1 MKKYLLF
8 TLLTC
13 MLSICRAEGAEFA
26 ELKWGTPLTEAIKHL
41 ESKGF
46 TPSID
51 KTGDISFR
59 GNLLGHR
66 MDGFALLAGKRVAK
80 VIVNIQ
86 TPDNKA
92 RETYVLLKE
101 TLTKKYGQPEISYEY
116 FNKPYYEGDGYEEQA
131 IKLGKGRFVTF
142 WINTPVLEISEK
154 LTVTISYEGPL
165 WHQEAGRRRQA
176 RDSIF

>member
-1 MKKYLLF
+1 
-8 TLLTC
+8 

-26 ELKWGTPLTEAIKHL
+26 ELKWGTPLTEAMKHL

-46 TPSID
+46 TPSIN

-59 GNLLGHR
+59 GNIWDHR
-66 MDGFALLAGKRVAK
+66 MDGLALLAGKRVAK

-92 RETYVLLKE
+92 RETYASLKE

-116 FNKPYYEGDGYEEQA
+116 FKKPYYEGDGYEDQA
-131 IKLGKGRFVTF
+131 IKLGKGRFLTF
-142 WINTPVLEISEK
+142 WTNSLSLEISEK
-154 LTVTISYEGPL
+154 LTVMITYEGPL
-165 WHQEAGRRRQA
+165 WDQEADRRKQV